1 MITYRRY
8 KTRLAE
14 LRNDFETAPYDDIR
28 PAMGRIVA
36 FENEHPFCYFLSMLF
51 G

>member
-1 MITYRRY
+1 MTYGNY
-8 KTRLAE
+8 KKHLKE
-14 LRNDFETAPYDDIR
+14 LRNDFETAEYDDIR

-36 FENEHPFCYFLSMLF
+36 FENAHPVCYFLSMLF